1 MAAFVLTLSS
11 LRQEIQILK
20 LGWEI
25 TMPLNI
31 AVPIDTT
38 PGETRVPVSP
48 VTTKKLIDLGFT
60 VTVETG
66 AGNPSQFSD
75 ENYAEAGAKIETDI
89 AKLYSDADVLLKIN
103 GPVSNHPTSGKSE
116 LDMISDGKTWIS
128 FLAPA
133 QNAELLEDFKKKEMS
148 AISLE
153 SIPRISR
160 AQKMDILSSMANI
173 AGYRSVI
180 EAAHNF
186 GRFFTGQ
193 VTAAGKIPPAKVMV
207 IGAGVAGLAAV
218 GAAKSLGAIVRAFDT
233 RMEVK
238 EQVESMG
245 GQFLTVEIEED
256 GAGTGGYAKQ
266 MSKEFIEAEMA
277 LFMEQAKEVDII
289 ITTAL
294 IPGRPAPKLIT
305 EEMVK
310 AMKPGSVVVD
320 LAAPNGGNCECTVKD
335 EIVVAHDVKIVG
347 YTNLAARAANQASTL
362 LSNNVLSLLGHLCE
376 AKDGNLNFD
385 IEDEITRG
393 CTVVHA
399 KEILWPPPPPK
410 LSAAPAN
417 PAESAPEP
425 VVEEKIKKAKPIAIY
440 WIIAGALMLG
450 LGQVAP
456 ADFMGHFT
464 VFVLSI
470 FIGWQVIW
478 NVSHSLHTPLMSVTN
493 AISGIVVVGSLLQ
506 VSGSGSTLVTV
517 LAGIGI
523 LFATINIAGGFYVT
537 RRMLNMF
544 RREG

>member
-1 MAAFVLTLSS
+1 
-11 LRQEIQILK
+11 
-20 LGWEI
+20 
-25 TMPLNI
+25 MPLNI

-48 VTTKKLIDLGFT
+48 DTAKKLIDLGFS
-60 VTVETG
+60 VTMQSE

-75 ENYAEAGAKIETDI
+75 QDYIAAGASIEDDV
-89 AKLYSDADVLLKIN
+89 AKLYTDADILVKIN
-103 GPVSNHPTSGKSE
+103 APASRHPKTRKSE
-116 LDMISDGKTWIS
+116 INMVKAGATWVS

-133 QNAELLEDFKKKEMS
+133 QNDALLKNFKKKELN
-148 AISLE
+148 AIALE
-153 SIPRISR
+153 AIPRISR
-160 AQKMDILSSMANI
+160 AQKMDVLSSMANI
-173 AGYRSVI
+173 AGYRAVI

-233 RMEVK
+233 RIEVK

-245 GQFLTVEIEED
+245 GEFLTVEIEED
-256 GAGTGGYAKQ
+256 GAGTGGYAKE

-310 AMKPGSVVVD
+310 AMKPGSVIVD
-320 LAAPNGGNCECTVKD
+320 LASPNGGNCECTVKD
-335 EIVVAHDVKIVG
+335 EVNEVHDVKVIG

-362 LSNNVLSLLGHLCE
+362 LSNNVFRLFEHLCE
-376 AKDGNLNFD
+376 AKDGQFNFNL
-385 IEDEITRG
+385 EDEITRG
-393 CTVVHA
+393 CTVVHD

-410 LSAAPAN
+410 LSAAPKK
-417 PAESAPEP
+417 PAEPKVEAAPTAEP
-425 VVEEKIKKAKPIAIY
+425 VAKKAKPIAIY
-440 WIIAGALMLG
+440 WAIAGVIMLG

-456 ADFMGHFT
+456 ADFMAHFT
-464 VFVLSI
+464 VFVLAI
-470 FIGWQVIW
+470 FVGWQVIW

-506 VSGSGSTLVTV
+506 VSGSGSVLVTV
-517 LAGIGI
+517 LAAIGI

-544 RREG
+544 RKEG

>member
-1 MAAFVLTLSS
+1 
-11 LRQEIQILK
+11 
-20 LGWEI
+20 
-25 TMPLNI
+25 MPLNI

-38 PGETRVPVSP
+38 AGETRVPVSP
-48 VTTKKLIDLGFT
+48 ESTKKLIDLGFK
-60 VTVETG
+60 VTVQDG
-66 AGNPSQFSD
+66 AGSPSQFSNED
-75 ENYAEAGAKIETDI
+75 YTQAGAIIETDI
-89 AKLYSDADVLLKIN
+89 AKLYNEADVLVKIN
-103 GPVSNHPTSGKSE
+103 GPIDNHPSTGANE
-116 LDMISDGKTWIS
+116 LDMVKSSSTWVS

-133 QNAELLEDFKKKEMS
+133 QNADLLDSFKAKS
-148 AISLE
+148 VNAVSLE

-173 AGYRSVI
+173 AGYRAVI

-193 VTAAGKIPPAKVMV
+193 VTAAGKVPPAKVLV

-233 RMEVK
+233 RLEVK

-256 GAGTGGYAKQ
+256 GAGSGGYAKE

-277 LFMEQAKEVDII
+277 LFMEQAKDVDII

-305 EEMVK
+305 KEMVK
-310 AMKPGSVVVD
+310 AMKPGSVIVD
-320 LAAPNGGNCECTVKD
+320 LAAPNGGNCEYTVKD
-335 EIVVAHDVKIVG
+335 EINEAHSVKVIG

-362 LSNNVLSLLGHLCE
+362 LSNNIFRLFEHLCPE
-376 AKDGNLNFD
+376 KDGIVQTDLD
-385 IEDEITRG
+385 DEITRG
-393 CTVVHA
+393 CTVVHEQ
-399 KEILWPPPPPK
+399 EILWPPPPPK
-410 LSAAPAN
+410 LSAAPKK
-417 PAESAPEP
+417 PEKPVEEP
-425 VVEEKIKKAKPIAIY
+425 VKEATVVKKAKPIALY
-440 WIIAGALMLG
+440 WVVASVVMLG

-506 VSGSGSTLVTV
+506 VSGSGSVLVTL
-517 LAGIGI
+517 LAAIGV

-544 RREG
+544 RKEGK

>member
-1 MAAFVLTLSS
+1 
-11 LRQEIQILK
+11 
-20 LGWEI
+20 
-25 TMPLNI
+25 MPLNI

-48 VTTKKLIDLGFT
+48 VTTKKLIDLGFN
-60 VTVETG
+60 VTIETG
-66 AGNPSQFSD
+66 AGTASQFSD
-75 ENYAEAGAKIETDI
+75 ADYTEAGATIESDI
-89 AKLYSDADVLLKIN
+89 AKLYADADVLLKIN
-103 GPVSNHPTSGKSE
+103 GPADSHPKTGQSE
-116 LDMISDGKTWIS
+116 LDMVGTGKTWIS

-133 QNAELLEDFKKKEMS
+133 QNADLLETFKKKEMS
-148 AISLE
+148 AIALE
-153 SIPRISR
+153 AIPRISR

-173 AGYRSVI
+173 AGYRAVV

-193 VTAAGKIPPAKVMV
+193 VTAAGKIPPAKVLV
-207 IGAGVAGLAAV
+207 IGAGVAGLAAI

-233 RMEVK
+233 RLEVK

-245 GQFLTVEIEED
+245 GEFLTVEIEED
-256 GAGTGGYAKQ
+256 GAGAGGYAKE

-277 LFMEQAKEVDII
+277 LFMEQAKDVDII

-294 IPGRPAPKLIT
+294 IPGKPAPKLIT
-305 EEMVK
+305 EDMVK
-310 AMKPGSVVVD
+310 AMRPGSVIVD
-320 LAAPNGGNCECTVKD
+320 LAAPNGGNCACTVKD
-335 EIVVAHDVKIVG
+335 EVAVAHDVKVVG

-362 LSNNVLSLLGHLCE
+362 LSNNILRLFEHLCE
-376 AKDGNLNFD
+376 AKDGALNFD

-393 CTVVHA
+393 CTVVHQ

-410 LSAAPAN
+410 LSAAPKQ
-417 PAESAPEP
+417 PAKQPEP
-425 VVEEKIKKAKPIAIY
+425 VAAEPAVKKAQPIALY

-450 LGQVAP
+450 LGKVAP

-464 VFVLSI
+464 VFVLAV
-470 FIGWQVIW
+470 FVGWQVIW

-523 LFATINIAGGFYVT
+523 LFATINIAGGFFVT

-544 RREG
+544 RKEG

>member
-1 MAAFVLTLSS
+1 
-11 LRQEIQILK
+11 
-20 LGWEI
+20 
-25 TMPLNI
+25 MPLNL

-48 VTTKKLIDLGFT
+48 ATTEKLVSLGFK
-60 VTVETG
+60 VTIETG
-66 AGNPSQFSD
+66 AGEPSQFSND
-75 ENYAEAGAKIETDI
+75 DYTAAGASIETDI
-89 AKLYSDADVLLKIN
+89 SKLYADADVLLKIN
-103 GPVSNHPTSGKSE
+103 GPVAKHPATGKSE
-116 LDMISDGKTWIS
+116 TDMITDGKAWVS

-133 QNAELLEDFKKKEMS
+133 QNDELLKTFEKKGCS
-148 AISLE
+148 AIALE
-153 SIPRISR
+153 AIPRISR

-173 AGYRSVI
+173 AGYRAVI

-207 IGAGVAGLAAV
+207 IGAGVAGLAAI

-233 RMEVK
+233 RLEVK

-245 GQFLTVEIEED
+245 GEFLTVELEED
-256 GAGTGGYAKQ
+256 GAGAGGYAKE

-277 LFMEQAKEVDII
+277 LFMEQAKDVDII

-294 IPGRPAPKLIT
+294 IPGKPAPKLIT

-310 AMKPGSVVVD
+310 AMKPGSVIVD
-320 LAAPNGGNCECTVKD
+320 LAAPNGGNCACTVKD
-335 EIVVAHDVKIVG
+335 EVVKAHDVTVVG

-362 LSNNVLSLLGHLCE
+362 LSNNILRLIEHLCPE
-376 AKDGNLNFD
+376 KNGELVFDLN
-385 IEDEITRG
+385 DEITRG
-393 CTVVHA
+393 CTVTHQ
-399 KEILWPPPPPK
+399 KEILWPPPAPK
-410 LSAAPAN
+410 LSAAPK
-417 PAESAPEP
+417 PAPKAEP
-425 VVEEKIKKAKPIAIY
+425 KTDEASEPKVKKAQPIVLY
-440 WIIAGALMLG
+440 WLIAGALMLG

-456 ADFMGHFT
+456 PDFMGHFT
-464 VFVLSI
+464 VFVLAV
-470 FIGWQVIW
+470 FVGWQVIW

-493 AISGIVVVGSLLQ
+493 AISGIVIVGSLLQ

-523 LFATINIAGGFYVT
+523 LFATINIAGGFFVT

-544 RREG
+544 RKEG

>member
-1 MAAFVLTLSS
+1 M
-11 LRQEIQILK
+11 Q
-20 LGWEI
+20 
-25 TMPLNI
+25 LNI
-31 AVPIDTT
+31 AVPIDKT
-38 PGETRVPVSP
+38 PHETRVPVSP
-48 VTTKKLIDLGFT
+48 DTTKKLIALGFK
-60 VTVETG
+60 VTVEKG
-66 AGNPSQFSD
+66 AGLPSQFSD
-75 ENYAEAGAKIETDI
+75 SDYIESGAVVETDI
-89 AKLYSDADVLLKIN
+89 TKLYQDADVLVKIN
-103 GPVSNHPTSGKSE
+103 GPLSNHPGSNKPET
-116 LDMISDGKTWIS
+116 DMVRDNSSWIS

-133 QNAELLEDFKKKEMS
+133 QNAELLETFQTKQMN

-173 AGYRSVI
+173 AGYRAVI
-180 EAAHNF
+180 EAASNF

-193 VTAAGKIPPAKVMV
+193 ITAAGKIPPAKVMV
-207 IGAGVAGLAAV
+207 IGAGVAGLSAI
-218 GAAKSLGAIVRAFDT
+218 GAAKSMGAIVRAFDT
-233 RMEVK
+233 RLEVK

-245 GQFLTVEIEED
+245 GEFLTVEIEED

-305 EEMVK
+305 EDMVK
-310 AMKPGSVVVD
+310 AMRPGSVIVD

-335 EIVVAHDVKIVG
+335 EVAIAHDVKIVG
-347 YTNLAARAANQASTL
+347 YTNIAARAANLASTL
-362 LSNNVLSLLGHLCE
+362 LSNNVLRLFEHLCE

-393 CTVVHA
+393 CTVVHG
-399 KEILWPPPPPK
+399 KDILWPPPPPK
-410 LSAAPAN
+410 LSAAPAK
-417 PAESAPEP
+417 PAATETVIETAP
-425 VVEEKIKKAKPIAIY
+425 VVKKAKPIALY

-450 LGQVAP
+450 LGKVAP
-456 ADFMGHFT
+456 ADFMAHFT
-464 VFVLSI
+464 VFVLAI
-470 FIGWQVIW
+470 FVGWQVVW

-506 VSGSGSTLVTV
+506 VSGSGSTLVTI
-517 LAGIGI
+517 LAAVGI
-523 LFATINIAGGFYVT
+523 LFASINVAGGFAVT

>member
-1 MAAFVLTLSS
+1 
-11 LRQEIQILK
+11 
-20 LGWEI
+20 
-25 TMPLNI
+25 MPLNI
-31 AVPIDTT
+31 AVPIDMT

-48 VTTKKLIDLGFT
+48 ETTKKLIDLGFT

-66 AGNPSQFSD
+66 AGQPSQFSD
-75 ENYAEAGAKIETDI
+75 EDYKNAGATIETDV
-89 AKLYSDADVLLKIN
+89 ASLYETADILLKIN
-103 GPVSNHPTSGKSE
+103 GPVSKHPATGKFE
-116 LDMISDGKTWIS
+116 VDMIADGKTWIS

-133 QNAELLEDFKKKEMS
+133 QNAELLDTFNKKGMS

-173 AGYRSVI
+173 AGYPAVI
-180 EAAHNF
+180 EAASNF

-193 VTAAGKIPPAKVMV
+193 VTAAGKIPPAKVLV
-207 IGAGVAGLAAV
+207 IGAGVAGLAAI

-245 GQFLTVEIEED
+245 GQFLTVELEED
-256 GAGTGGYAKQ
+256 GAGTGGYAKE

-277 LFMEQAKEVDII
+277 LFLEQAKEVDII

-310 AMKPGSVVVD
+310 AMKPGSVIVD

-335 EIVVAHDVKIVG
+335 EVVVAHDVKVVG
-347 YTNLAARAANQASTL
+347 YTNIVARAANQASTL
-362 LSNNVLSLLGHLCE
+362 LSNNVFRLVEHMCA
-376 AKDGNLNFD
+376 AKDGVLDIN

-393 CTVVHA
+393 CTVTHQ

-410 LSAAPAN
+410 LSAAPKK
-417 PAESAPEP
+417 PAAKVEAP
-425 VVEEKIKKAKPIAIY
+425 VVESTVKKAQPIAVY
-440 WIIAGALMLG
+440 WIIVGALMLG
-450 LGQVAP
+450 LGKVAP

-464 VFVLSI
+464 VFVLAI
-470 FIGWQVIW
+470 FVGWQIIW

-517 LAGIGI
+517 LAGVGI

>member
-1 MAAFVLTLSS
+1 
-11 LRQEIQILK
+11 
-20 LGWEI
+20 
-25 TMPLNI
+25 MPLNI

-48 VTTKKLIDLGFT
+48 ETTKKLIDLGFS
-60 VTVETG
+60 VTLQSG
-66 AGNPSQFSD
+66 AGQPSQFSD
-75 ENYAEAGAKIETDI
+75 EDYISAGAQIETDV
-89 AKLYSDADVLLKIN
+89 AKLYSDADVLIKIN
-103 GPVSNHPTSGKSE
+103 GPVAKHPATDQFE
-116 LDMISDGKTWIS
+116 VDMVGDGKTWIS

-133 QNAELLEDFKKKEMS
+133 QNAELLETFNQKGMS

-173 AGYRSVI
+173 AGYRAVI
-180 EAAHNF
+180 EAASNF

-207 IGAGVAGLAAV
+207 IGAGVAGLAAI

-233 RMEVK
+233 RLEVK

-256 GAGTGGYAKQ
+256 GAGTGGYAKE

-305 EEMVK
+305 EDMVK
-310 AMKPGSVVVD
+310 AMKPGSVIVD

-335 EIVVAHDVKIVG
+335 EVVVAHDVKVVG
-347 YTNLAARAANQASTL
+347 YTNIAARAANQASTL
-362 LSNNVLSLLGHLCE
+362 LSNNVFRLLEHLCE
-376 AKDGNLNFD
+376 AKDGNLNFN

-393 CTVVHA
+393 CTVTHE

-410 LSAAPAN
+410 LSAAPKK
-417 PAESAPEP
+417 PAAKQEAPVAEP
-425 VVEEKIKKAKPIAIY
+425 KVKKAQPIALY

-464 VFVLSI
+464 VFVLAI
-470 FIGWQVIW
+470 FVGWQVIW

>member
-1 MAAFVLTLSS
+1 MT
-11 LRQEIQILK
+11 
-20 LGWEI
+20 
-25 TMPLNI
+25 LNI

-48 VTTKKLIDLGFT
+48 DTTKKLVDLGFS
-60 VTVETG
+60 VTIETG

-75 ENYAEAGAKIETDI
+75 ADYTDAGATIESNI
-89 AKLYSDADVLLKIN
+89 EKLYADADVLLKIN
-103 GPVSNHPTSGKSE
+103 GPVDTHPKTNKPE
-116 LDMISDGKTWIS
+116 TDMVGNGKTWIS

-133 QNAELLEDFKKKEMS
+133 QNDALLENFKQKEMS
-148 AISLE
+148 AIALE
-153 SIPRISR
+153 AIPRISR

-173 AGYRSVI
+173 AGYRAVV

-193 VTAAGKIPPAKVMV
+193 VTAAGKIPPAKVLV
-207 IGAGVAGLAAV
+207 IGAGVAGLAAI

-233 RMEVK
+233 RLEVK

-245 GQFLTVEIEED
+245 GQFLTVELEED
-256 GAGTGGYAKQ
+256 GAGAGGYAKE

-277 LFMEQAKEVDII
+277 LFMEQAKDVDII

-294 IPGRPAPKLIT
+294 IPGKPAPKLIT
-305 EEMVK
+305 EDMVK
-310 AMKPGSVVVD
+310 AMKPGSVIVD

-335 EIVVAHDVKIVG
+335 EIAVAHDVKVVG

-362 LSNNVLSLLGHLCE
+362 LSNNILRLFEHLCE
-376 AKDGNLNFD
+376 TKDGNLNFD

-393 CTVVHA
+393 CTVVHE

-410 LSAAPAN
+410 LSAAPQK
-417 PAESAPEP
+417 PAKEPEPVAAPEP
-425 VVEEKIKKAKPIAIY
+425 AAKKAKPIALY
-440 WIIAGALMLG
+440 WIIAGVLMLG
-450 LGQVAP
+450 LGRVAP

-464 VFVLSI
+464 VFVLSV
-470 FIGWQVIW
+470 FVGWQVIW

-506 VSGSGSTLVTV
+506 VSGSGSTIVTI

-544 RREG
+544 RKEG

>member
-1 MAAFVLTLSS
+1 
-11 LRQEIQILK
+11 
-20 LGWEI
+20 
-25 TMPLNI
+25 MPLNI

-38 PGETRVPVSP
+38 PGETRIPVSP
-48 VTTKKLIDLGFT
+48 DTTRKLIDLGFT
-60 VTVETG
+60 ITIESG
-66 AGNPSQFSD
+66 AGEPSEFSD
-75 ENYAEAGAKIETDI
+75 QKYIDAGASIETDI
-89 AKLYSDADVLLKIN
+89 GKLYADADILLKIN
-103 GPVSNHPTSGKSE
+103 GPVSNHPGTGKAE
-116 LDMISDGKTWIS
+116 VDMVADGKTWIS

-133 QNAELLEDFKKKEMS
+133 QNAQLLETLQQKELR
-148 AISLE
+148 AIALE
-153 SIPRISR
+153 AIPRISR

-173 AGYRSVI
+173 AGYRAVV

-193 VTAAGKIPPAKVMV
+193 VTAAGKIPPAKVLV
-207 IGAGVAGLAAV
+207 IGAGVAGLAAI
-218 GAAKSLGAIVRAFDT
+218 GAAKSMGAIVRAFDT
-233 RMEVK
+233 RPEVK

-256 GAGTGGYAKQ
+256 GSGTGGYAKE

-305 EEMVK
+305 EDMVK

-335 EIVVAHDVKIVG
+335 EITVAHNVKVVG
-347 YTNLAARAANQASTL
+347 YTNLAARAANQSSTL
-362 LSNNVLSLLGHLCE
+362 LSNNILRLFEHLCE
-376 AKDGNLNFD
+376 AKDGELKFD
-385 IEDEITRG
+385 LDDEITRG
-393 CTVVHA
+393 CTVVHH
-399 KEILWPPPPPK
+399 KDILWPPPPPK
-410 LSAAPAN
+410 LSAAPQK
-417 PAESAPEP
+417 PAAKAEP
-425 VVEEKIKKAKPIAIY
+425 AAAEPKVKKAQPIALY

-450 LGQVAP
+450 LGKVAP

-464 VFVLSI
+464 VFVLAV
-470 FIGWQVIW
+470 FVGWQVIW

-506 VSGSGSTLVTV
+506 VSGSGSVMVTI
-517 LAGIGI
+517 LAAVGI
-523 LFATINIAGGFYVT
+523 LFATINIAGGFFVT

-544 RREG
+544 RKEG

>member
-1 MAAFVLTLSS
+1 
-11 LRQEIQILK
+11 
-20 LGWEI
+20 
-25 TMPLNI
+25 MPLNI

-38 PGETRVPVSP
+38 PGETRIPVSP
-48 VTTKKLIDLGFT
+48 ETTKKLIELGFS
-60 VTVETG
+60 VTVESG
-66 AGNPSQFSD
+66 AGNPSQFSNED
-75 ENYAEAGAKIETDI
+75 FEQAGAVIETDL
-89 AKLYSDADVLLKIN
+89 AKLYHDADILLKIT
-103 GPVSNHPTSGKSE
+103 GPQIKHTATKKNE
-116 LDMISDGKTWIS
+116 LDMLQDGKTWIS

-133 QNAELLEDFKKKEMS
+133 QNPELLETFKARNFS
-148 AISLE
+148 AVSLE

-173 AGYRSVI
+173 AGYRAVI

-193 VTAAGKIPPAKVMV
+193 VTAAGKIPPAKVLV

-238 EQVESMG
+238 EQVQSMG
-245 GQFLTVEIEED
+245 GEFLTVEIEED

-277 LFMEQAKEVDII
+277 LFLEQAKEVDII

-294 IPGRPAPKLIT
+294 IPGKPAPKLIT

-320 LAAPNGGNCECTVKD
+320 LASPNGGNCECTVKD

-347 YTNLAARAANQASTL
+347 YTNLAARAANQATTL
-362 LSNNVLSLLGHLCE
+362 LSNNVLRLFEHLCE
-376 AKDGNLNFD
+376 AKNGGLHFD

-393 CTVVHA
+393 CTVVHRR
-399 KEILWPPPPPK
+399 EILWPPPPPK
-410 LSAAPAN
+410 LSAAPKQETPKVEA
-417 PAESAPEP
+417 
-425 VVEEKIKKAKPIAIY
+425 VVEEPKKAKAKPIAVY
-440 WIIAGALMLG
+440 WIVAAVLMLG
-450 LGQVAP
+450 LGKVAP

-464 VFVLSI
+464 VFVLSV

-478 NVSHSLHTPLMSVTN
+478 NVSHSLHTPLMAVTN
-493 AISGIVVVGSLLQ
+493 AISGIVVIGSLLQ
-506 VSGSGSTLVTV
+506 VSGSGSFLVTL

-523 LFATINIAGGFYVT
+523 LVASINIAGGFFVT

-544 RREG
+544 RKEG

>member
-1 MAAFVLTLSS
+1 
-11 LRQEIQILK
+11 
-20 LGWEI
+20 
-25 TMPLNI
+25 MPLNI

-38 PGETRVPVSP
+38 PGETRIPVSP
-48 VTTKKLIDLGFT
+48 LTTKKLTDLGFT
-60 VTVETG
+60 VTIETG
-66 AGNPSQFSD
+66 AGTPSQFSD
-75 ENYAEAGAKIETDI
+75 DDFVQAGANIETDI
-89 AKLYSDADVLLKIN
+89 AKLYSEADVLLKIN
-103 GPVSNHPTSGKSE
+103 APAESHPKTGSPE
-116 LDMISDGKTWIS
+116 IEMIPENKTWVS

-133 QNAELLEDFKKKEMS
+133 QNEDMLEAFKKKGIS
-148 AISLE
+148 AISLDA
-153 SIPRISR
+153 IPRISR

-193 VTAAGKIPPAKVMV
+193 VTAAGKVPPAKVLV
-207 IGAGVAGLAAV
+207 IGAGVAGLAAI

-238 EQVESMG
+238 EQVQSMG
-245 GQFLTVEIEED
+245 GEFLTVEIEED
-256 GAGTGGYAKQ
+256 GAGSGGYAKQ

-277 LFMEQAKEVDII
+277 LFMEQAKDVDII

-305 EEMVK
+305 EEMVI

-335 EIVVAHDVKIVG
+335 EIAVAHDVKIVG

-362 LSNNVLSLLGHLCE
+362 LSNNVLSLITHLCE
-376 AKDGNLNFD
+376 AKDGELNFD

-393 CTVVHA
+393 CTVTHQ

-410 LSAAPAN
+410 LSAAPQKPVQN
-417 PAESAPEP
+417 AEPVVAPEP
-425 VVEEKIKKAKPIAIY
+425 KKSKAQPIALY

-450 LGQVAP
+450 LGKVAP

-464 VFVLSI
+464 VFVLSV

-493 AISGIVVVGSLLQ
+493 AISGIVVIGSLLQ
-506 VSGSGSTLVTV
+506 VSGSGSTLVTI
-517 LAGIGI
+517 LAGVGI
-523 LFATINIAGGFYVT
+523 LFASINIAGGFFVT

-544 RREG
+544 RRETK

>member
-1 MAAFVLTLSS
+1 
-11 LRQEIQILK
+11 
-20 LGWEI
+20 
-25 TMPLNI
+25 MPLNI

-48 VTTKKLIDLGFT
+48 ETTKKLIDLGFN

-75 ENYAEAGAKIETDI
+75 QSFVDAGATIETDI
-89 AKLYSDADVLLKIN
+89 AKLYANADILLKIN
-103 GPVSNHPTSGKSE
+103 GPVASHPATGKAE
-116 LDMISDGKTWIS
+116 ADMVGAGKTWIS

-133 QNAELLEDFKKKEMS
+133 QNDELLADFQKKGMS
-148 AISLE
+148 AIALE
-153 SIPRISR
+153 AIPRISR

-173 AGYRSVI
+173 AGYRAVV

-193 VTAAGKIPPAKVMV
+193 VTAAGKIPPAKVLV
-207 IGAGVAGLAAV
+207 IGAGVAGLAAI

-245 GQFLTVEIEED
+245 GQFLTVELEED
-256 GAGTGGYAKQ
+256 GAGAGGYAKE

-277 LFMEQAKEVDII
+277 LFMEQAKDVDII

-305 EEMVK
+305 EEMVI
-310 AMKPGSVVVD
+310 AMKPGSVIVD
-320 LAAPNGGNCECTVKD
+320 LASPNGGNCECTVKD
-335 EIVVAHDVKIVG
+335 EVNVAHDVKVVG

-362 LSNNVLSLLGHLCE
+362 LSNNILRLFEHLCE
-376 AKDGNLNFD
+376 AKDGDLNFD

-393 CTVVHA
+393 CTVVHQ
-399 KEILWPPPPPK
+399 ENILWPPPPPK
-410 LSAAPAN
+410 LSAAPQK
-417 PAESAPEP
+417 PAEAPAEP
-425 VVEEKIKKAKPIAIY
+425 VVEAKAKKAKPIALY

-456 ADFMGHFT
+456 AEFMGHFT
-464 VFVLSI
+464 VFILSI
-470 FIGWQVIW
+470 FVGWQIIW

-506 VSGSGSTLVTV
+506 VSGSGSTLVTI

-523 LFATINIAGGFYVT
+523 LFATINIAGGFSVT

>member
-1 MAAFVLTLSS
+1 
-11 LRQEIQILK
+11 
-20 LGWEI
+20 
-25 TMPLNI
+25 MPLNI

-38 PGETRVPVSP
+38 PGETRIPVSP
-48 VTTKKLIDLGFT
+48 ETTKKLIDLGFK
-60 VTVETG
+60 VTIETG

-75 ENYAEAGAKIETDI
+75 DNYIEAGATIEADI
-89 AKLYSDADVLLKIN
+89 AKLYADADVLLKIN
-103 GPVSNHPTSGKSE
+103 GPVANHPASGKPEVDMVSE
-116 LDMISDGKTWIS
+116 GKTWIS

-133 QNAELLEDFKKKEMS
+133 QNDELLNTFQKKSMS
-148 AISLE
+148 AIALE
-153 SIPRISR
+153 AIPRISR

-173 AGYRSVI
+173 AGYRAVV

-207 IGAGVAGLAAV
+207 IGAGVAGLAAI

-245 GQFLTVEIEED
+245 GQFLTVELEED
-256 GAGTGGYAKQ
+256 GAGAGGYAKE

-277 LFMEQAKEVDII
+277 LFMEQAKDVDII

-310 AMKPGSVVVD
+310 AMKPGSVIVD

-335 EIVVAHDVKIVG
+335 EIAVAHDVKVVG

-362 LSNNVLSLLGHLCE
+362 LSNNVLRLIEHLCE
-376 AKDGNLNFD
+376 AKDGELNFN

-393 CTVVHA
+393 CTVVHQQ
-399 KEILWPPPPPK
+399 EILWPPPPPK
-410 LSAAPAN
+410 LSAAPAKPKEA
-417 PAESAPEP
+417 PAP
-425 VVEEKIKKAKPIAIY
+425 VVAEAKVKKAKPIAVY

-470 FIGWQVIW
+470 FVGWQVIW